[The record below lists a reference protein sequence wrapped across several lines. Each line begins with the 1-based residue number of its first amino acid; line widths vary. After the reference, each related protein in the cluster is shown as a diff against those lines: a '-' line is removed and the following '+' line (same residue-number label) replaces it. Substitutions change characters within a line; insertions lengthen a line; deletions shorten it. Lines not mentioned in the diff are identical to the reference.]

1 MVRHV
6 VVGIGMDVN
15 VDSGEFPDDVRQLAT
30 SLRAV
35 TGRAVDRAQL
45 ATQILRELDAD
56 YQRLLQ
62 GRFDE
67 ISSEW
72 MERCRTI
79 GREVTISM
87 GDRRLVG
94 RAEALDIDG
103 ALLVRS
109 EHGRLER
116 VVGGDVRVERS
127 QA

>member
-1 MVRHV
+1 M
-6 VVGIGMDVN
+6 GIFTEIQPGSYLFM
-15 VDSGEFPDDVRQLAT
+15 
-30 SLRAV
+30 
-35 TGRAVDRAQL
+35 
-45 ATQILRELDAD
+45 DAD

-79 GREVTISM
+79 GREVTISL